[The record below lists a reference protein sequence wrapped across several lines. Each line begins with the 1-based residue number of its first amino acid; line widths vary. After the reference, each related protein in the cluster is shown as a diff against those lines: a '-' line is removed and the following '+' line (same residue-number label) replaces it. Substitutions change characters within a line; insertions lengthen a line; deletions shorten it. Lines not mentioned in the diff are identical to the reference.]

1 MVWLALLLG
10 LASACAG
17 LPNGATA
24 PSALPSP
31 REVMSRLEAR
41 RVAVRSFALQGEI
54 ELKGPEGELYG
65 DHLIQ
70 GVFPNRLRA
79 EVLGPFGRPLLL
91 VVTDGRQLTALDY
104 QANRAYRGPASRG
117 NLARFLGLGLSAGE
131 IYALLSGNPPLI
143 PDHDRRV
150 LPAAEPGQAQLRL
163 LGPGDAV
170 LESVVFALGDYTVLR
185 AWLRRGGEGEDG
197 PALKCRYGEF
207 RPAPGGRRFPAQV
220 ELEDAKGHT
229 VRLLSEQ
236 LLINPRLEGRLFEP
250 VLPPGIEVVD
260 LP

>member
-1 MVWLALLLG
+1 MACLALLLG

-17 LPNGATA
+17 LPTQTGA

-31 REVMSRLEAR
+31 QEVMSRLEAR

-70 GVFPNRLRA
+70 GIFPDRLRA

-91 VVTDGRQLTALDY
+91 VVTDGRRLVALDY
-104 QANRAYRGPASRG
+104 QANRAYRGPASRR

-131 IYALLSGNPPLI
+131 IYALLSGSPPLI
-143 PDHDRRV
+143 PAHQRRV
-150 LPAAEPGQAQLRL
+150 IPGAEPGRAQLRL

-170 LESVVFALGDYTVLR
+170 LESVTFELGDYTVLR
-185 AWLRRGGEGEDG
+185 AWLRRGDGGEDG
-197 PALKCRYGEF
+197 PALKCNYGEF
-207 RPAPGGRRFPAQV
+207 RPAPGGRRFPARV
-220 ELEDAKGHT
+220 EVQDARGHT

-236 LLINPRLEGRLFEP
+236 LLVNPRLDGRLFEP
-250 VLPPGIEVVD
+250 AAPPGMQEVE